1 MLIGWFLY
9 TAAQASYQQSTLQ
22 ESLSGVKVRD
32 IMVRD
37 LITVSP
43 SLALEEIVNGYFLR
57 YGYGGFPV
65 VDNNKYLGMITLKE
79 IKDIPKNAF
88 EDTRVKEVYLKHKK
102 QWEIST
108 EEEAIKALEK
118 MIRED
123 AGRLVVKEEDT
134 IVGLITRNGIAKYV
148 QIRGR

>member
-32 IMVRD
+32 IMVTD

-43 SLALEEIVNGYFLR
+43 SLSLEKIVDGYFLR

-65 VDNNKYLGMITLKE
+65 VEDGKYLGMITLKE

-102 QWEIST
+102 QWEISA

-123 AGRLVVKEEDT
+123 VGRLVVKEDDT

-148 QIRGR
+148 QIKGR